1 MTFIVTLLFSVALSS
16 LFVGSY
22 SCLAA
27 VECSHGNCTIWCI
40 YSAPLH
46 RQYAQSMIAV
56 CGCMYVGGE
65 QPSLHCMHRLNSTHI
80 YYASTVESLNKSQET
95 LKEALVVAVHM
106 KCVRKLFKNSKRM

>member
-40 YSAPLH
+40 CSAPLH
-46 RQYAQSMIAV
+46 RQYAQSMITV
-56 CGCMYVGGE
+56 CGCMCIGGK
-65 QPSLHCMHRLNSTHI
+65 QLSLHCMHINSTHTQ
-80 YYASTVESLNKSQET
+80 YASTVESHNKSQET
-95 LKEALVVAVHM
+95 LKGAQVVAV
-106 KCVRKLFKNSKRM
+106 